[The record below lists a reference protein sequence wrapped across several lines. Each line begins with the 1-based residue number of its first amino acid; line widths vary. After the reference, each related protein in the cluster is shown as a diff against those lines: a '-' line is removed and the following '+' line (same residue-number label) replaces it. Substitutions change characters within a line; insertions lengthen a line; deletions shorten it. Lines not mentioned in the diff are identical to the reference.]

1 MLNLKCGKIVCK
13 RLNIR
18 WFFFFCVVLFQVL
31 QVQMIDA
38 QFVTPG
44 QLPADRKLIKLSY
57 DNFSLVTT
65 KGNGDLPFK
74 SLMALESALKY
85 DSSFVLPK
93 FRRFTVWINPEE
105 IRSNGRVAWA
115 PRRMELFSMPPQDQE
130 PGNWI
135 EHLTVHETHH
145 VKQMEY
151 LKKGPLKVLSWVF
164 GEQAIGVG
172 AGLLPLWYLE
182 GDAVVAENMA
192 FPSARGTMPSFTM
205 IDRTELL
212 SEEYGSPGYSVSM
225 LGSYKRPSG
234 GHYPMGYTMAASIR
248 DSFGAGVL
256 YNAVENVARRP
267 YLITPFSYSL
277 KQQTGLNSVQ
287 WYEHAKAMYS
297 EAWKEEFEMEPTPFK
312 RLNMRFNKSYVNYSN
327 PVWLDDSTCIV
338 QKQGIGMLRSF
349 VILRGLES
357 EKTLHIPYPSGGG
370 RISSGG
376 GIIVWT
382 EYLTHVRWTGKS
394 RSVVKA
400 MDVRLN
406 KQLSLEYK
414 ESGFSPSLTAD
425 GSKMVLV
432 NVSSDNTHNLVII
445 SMPEGREYARYSAP
459 GDEQIQ
465 MPVWYNNNTHIVAVL
480 NSSDGQRLA
489 SMDIASG
496 EWSML
501 TECSFAH
508 ITDLTSS
515 GQGKQLFFTGD
526 SGKVSN
532 IYVYTPENG
541 ISQIT
546 RSLYGASS
554 PSVNRQGTRLL
565 YSDYTPRGY
574 DVVETVIDTSLWSGV
589 SLHGSSSFL
598 DRQAQRLY
606 NPIKMDTAL
615 YLTYKI
621 KESEYRKWQHP
632 FRLHSWAPFYYD
644 YKEMDMSDPD
654 IMPGFVLVS
663 QNTTGTVSSIAGMS
677 FREEPLFHTRMVF
690 RGWYPVF
697 ELDADIGG
705 KQGYAYYEDVT
716 RPRTGTRVFMSAG
729 TYIPLSFP
737 LSRGVFRIYPSYNLN
752 YSNDLLFNGEK
763 SYTKGLS
770 YTKAGLQASLY
781 RYSSSVHIAPPLGI
795 SGSVQWFTSPIHDN
809 GPGDM
814 WTFKSIVW
822 LPGLAPFHSVRVTSG
837 YQRQESGTLLYSS
850 ELDFP
855 RGHYKLPTT
864 DLTRVLAE
872 YSFPWAYPDF
882 EVGSGLYIKRLRS
895 AVFGDWAYNKPFN
908 YRDHYF
914 QSKKMTTAGADVIAD
929 FHILGLPMPFSA
941 GTRVMYMPSM
951 PSNTKWAFE
960 VLFSMDI
967 TGF

>member
-18 WFFFFCVVLFQVL
+18 WFFFFCVVLFQTPQIQRV
-31 QVQMIDA
+31 DA

-44 QLPADRKLIKLSY
+44 QLPSNRKLIKLSS

-65 KGNGDLPFK
+65 KGNGSLPFK
-74 SLMALESALKY
+74 SLTALESALKY
-85 DSSFVLPK
+85 DSSFVLPG
-93 FRRFTVWINPEE
+93 FRRLSVWINPEE

-135 EHLTVHETHH
+135 EHLAVHETHH

-151 LKKGPLKVLSWVF
+151 LKKGPIKALSWVF

-192 FPSARGTMPSFTM
+192 FPSARGVMPSFTM

-212 SEEYGSPGYSVSM
+212 SEEYGLPRYSVSM

-234 GHYPMGYTMAASIR
+234 GHYAMGYTISATIR

-267 YLITPFSYSL
+267 YQITPFSASL
-277 KQQTGLNSVQ
+277 KQQTGLNSIQ
-287 WYEHAKAMYS
+287 WYKYTRAMYS
-297 EAWKEEFEMEPTPFK
+297 EVWKEELEAEPTPFK
-312 RLNMRFNKSYVNYSN
+312 RLNMRFNKRYINYSN
-327 PVWLDDSTCIV
+327 SAWLDDTICIA
-338 QKQGIGMLRSF
+338 QKQGIGQLRSF
-349 VILRGLES
+349 VILSGLEN

-376 GIIVWT
+376 GIITWT
-382 EYLTHVRWTGKS
+382 EYLTHARWNGKS
-394 RSVVKA
+394 KSVVRA
-400 MDVRLN
+400 MDIKTH
-406 KQLSLEYK
+406 KQLRLEYE

-432 NVSSDNTHNLVII
+432 DVSNDNTHSLVLL
-445 SMPEGREYARYSAP
+445 SMPDGREYARYPAP
-459 GDEQIQ
+459 EEEQIQ
-465 MPVWYNNNTHIVAVL
+465 MPVWYENNTHIVAVL
-480 NSSDGQRLA
+480 NSSYGQRLA
-489 SMDIASG
+489 SMDIVSG
-496 EWSML
+496 KWSIL
-501 TECSFAH
+501 TEYSFAH
-508 ITDLTSS
+508 ITDLASS

-526 SGKVSN
+526 FGKVSN
-532 IYVYTPENG
+532 IYAYNPENG
-541 ISQIT
+541 ISQVT

-554 PSVNRQGTRLL
+554 PSVNKSGTRLL

-574 DVVETVIDTSLWSGV
+574 DVVETVIDSSLWKGLPDNTSFLSQQALRLSNPISMDTSLYSGSGV
-589 SLHGSSSFL
+589 
-598 DRQAQRLY
+598 
-606 NPIKMDTAL
+606 
-615 YLTYKI
+615 

-677 FREEPLFHTRMVF
+677 FREEPLFHVRTVF

-697 ELDADIGG
+697 ELDADVGG

-716 RPRTGTRVFMSAG
+716 LPKTDTRFSVSAG
-729 TYIPLSFP
+729 TYVPLSFP
-737 LSRGVFRIYPSYNLN
+737 LSRGIFRIYPSYNLN
-752 YSNDLLFNGEK
+752 YSNDFLFNGEN

-770 YTKAGLQASLY
+770 YTKTGLQASLY

-795 SGSVQWFTSPIHDN
+795 SGSVQWFSSPLHDN

-814 WTFKSIVW
+814 WTFKSIIW
-822 LPGLAPFHSVRVTSG
+822 LPGLASFHSVRVTSG
-837 YQRQESGTLLYSS
+837 YQRQEPGSLLYSS

-855 RGHYKLPTT
+855 RGHYKRPTI
-864 DLTRVLAE
+864 DLTRVLTE

-882 EVGSGLYIKRLRS
+882 EAGSWLYVKRLRS

-908 YRDHYF
+908 YGKRYF
-914 QSKKMTTAGADVIAD
+914 PSKQMTTAGADVIAD

-951 PSNTKWAFE
+951 PSGTNWSFE